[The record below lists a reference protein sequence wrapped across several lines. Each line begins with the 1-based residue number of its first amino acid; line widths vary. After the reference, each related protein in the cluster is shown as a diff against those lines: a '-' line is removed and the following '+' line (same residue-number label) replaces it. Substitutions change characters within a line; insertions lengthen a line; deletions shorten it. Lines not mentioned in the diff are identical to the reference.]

1 MRSFLWI
8 WSHLLKKSLIES
20 FNFCAVLD
28 FTLRHRTKS
37 IDDNSTGVAKRL
49 KEICSNGNDFL
60 EHSKKYPT
68 YPSACNEK
76 PKEIIRAFEK
86 INNPP
91 KSAAQQKNKK
101 AI

>member
-1 MRSFLWI
+1 MWPNAQFPVDLVTFTEEILNRKFQFLC
-8 WSHLLKKSLIES
+8 S
-20 FNFCAVLD
+20 AR
-28 FTLRHRTKS
+28 FTFRHRTKS

-49 KEICSNGNDFL
+49 KEIYSNGNDFL

-86 INNPP
+86 INNQP
-91 KSAAQQKNKK
+91 KSAAQQKR
-101 AI
+101 